1 MFASGTIPT
10 VTITDRTP
18 MLEATKIRIYPDG
31 EQRQKLAVQ
40 FGCARWAYNRALALR
55 SQLYKVEKLNITGY
69 DTVKMLPSWK
79 REFKWLKDADS
90 QALQQSILNLDRAYK
105 NFFAKRARFPKFKS
119 RHAKQSIHYPQ
130 RVKLSGSTIYL
141 PKVGWVKARFHRK
154 IGGKIKTVTVSR
166 STTGKHYASVLTD
179 DDTKLPSKVKSVEHI
194 VGVDL
199 GITDIL
205 TTSDGHKED
214 NPRYLRKAE
223 KNLRRKQKSLS
234 RKKKGSARRAKARL
248 LVAKAHERVRNSRND
263 FQHKITRK
271 LTDENQAVAVEDL
284 AVRNMVKNRHLAKAI
299 SDAGWH
305 SIRQKLGYKLERKG
319 GHLVVVDRF
328 FASSKRCSVCSKTN
342 SQLKLAQRKWVCPS
356 CGVLLD
362 RELNAAENIRQEGVL
377 KLKAEGLSVSAH
389 RGLRKTE
396 ILSAVA

>member
-1 MFASGTIPT
+1 
-10 VTITDRTP
+10 
-18 MLEATKIRIYPDG
+18 MLQATKLRIYPNATQQ
-31 EQRQKLAVQ
+31 ERLAHQ
-40 FGCARWAYNRALALR
+40 FGCVRWVYNKALNRKSKAWR
-55 SQLYKVEKLNITGY
+55 QNQE
-69 DTVKMLPSWK
+69 
-79 REFKWLKDADS
+79 
-90 QALQQSILNLDRAYK
+90 SISCYA
-105 NFFAKRARFPKFKS
+105 
-119 RHAKQSIHYPQ
+119 
-130 RVKLSGSTIYL
+130 
-141 PKVGWVKARFHRK
+141 
-154 IGGKIKTVTVSR
+154 IKTVTVSR
-166 STTGKHYASVLTD
+166 STTGKYYSSVLTD
-179 DDTKLPSKVKSVEHI
+179 TPEQLPDPIKKVDTV
-194 VGVDL
+194 VGIDF

-205 TTSDGHKED
+205 TTSDGHKES

-234 RKKKGSARRAKARL
+234 RKKRGSARRTKARL
-248 LVAKAHERVRNSRND
+248 LVAKAHERVKNSRND

-271 LTDENQAVAVEDL
+271 LTDESQAVAVEDL
-284 AVRNMVKNRHLAKAI
+284 AVGNMVKNRHLAKAI

-319 GHLVVVDRF
+319 GHLVVIDRF

-342 SQLKLAQRKWVCPS
+342 SGLKLAQRTWVCPT

-389 RGLRKTE
+389 GGLRKTE